1 MTSEELELIAKY
13 RYLSDLR
20 QGKLIAFLDKLVID
34 EVVDKRKAIELTEC
48 NSKRKNKSYS

>member
-1 MTSEELELIAKY
+1 MTNEELELIAKY

-48 NSKRKNKSYS
+48 NSKRKSKSYS